1 MRHARAVDASAG
13 SEQEIVDL
21 VERSWLPRHC
31 RGDRHAFAALLG
43 AYRRPVYSYL
53 IRWGCSQ
60 DVADDM
66 FQDIFLKIHAAAATY
81 QPSRPLKPWIFT
93 IVVNTV
99 RNNFRAQSVRNVVLH
114 EADLSTVS
122 KGGNPTQTDV
132 AARRLVRWVECAI
145 TTLPAAQR
153 DVLVLTTID
162 GMQHNEAAEILG
174 LPVNTVKTHLRRARI
189 ALTKR
194 LMDSA
199 DSTAAGGVHEHL

>member
-1 MRHARAVDASAG
+1 MDVSTG
-13 SEQEIVDL
+13 GEQEVVDL
-21 VERSWLPRHC
+21 EERSWLPRHC

-99 RNNFRAQSVRNVVLH
+99 RNNFRAQSVRDVVAH

-122 KGGNPTQTDV
+122 RGGDPTQSDV
-132 AARRLVRWVECAI
+132 AARGLVRWVECAI
-145 TTLPAAQR
+145 TTLPVAQR

-162 GMQHNEAAEILG
+162 GMQQDEAAEILG

-189 ALTKR
+189 ALTKQ
-194 LMDSA
+194 LMDNA
-199 DSTAAGGVHEHL
+199 ELTNAGGEYEHL

>member
-1 MRHARAVDASAG
+1 MDASAG

-21 VERSWLPRHC
+21 EERSWLPRHC
-31 RGDRHAFAALLG
+31 RGDRNAFSALLG
-43 AYRRPVYSYL
+43 AYRRPIYTYL

-66 FQDIFLKIHAAAATY
+66 FQDIFLKIHAAAASY

-99 RNNFRAQSVRNVVLH
+99 RNNFRAQSVRDVVVH

-122 KGGNPTQTDV
+122 KGGDPTQTDV
-132 AARRLVRWVECAI
+132 AARRLVRWVERAI
-145 TTLPAAQR
+145 TTLPVTQR

-162 GMQHNEAAEILG
+162 GMQQDEAAEILG
-174 LPVNTVKTHLRRARI
+174 LPLNTVKTHLRRARI
-189 ALTKR
+189 ALTKQ

-199 DSTAAGGVHEHL
+199 ESTTTGGADEHL